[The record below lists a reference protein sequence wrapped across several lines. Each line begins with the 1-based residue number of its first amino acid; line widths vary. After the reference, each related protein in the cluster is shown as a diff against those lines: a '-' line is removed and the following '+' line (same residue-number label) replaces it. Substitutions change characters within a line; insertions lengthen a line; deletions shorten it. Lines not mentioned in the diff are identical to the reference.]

1 MKASEPFDDTTKN
14 FYRQLFEGW
23 GLTVETEREVFFR
36 ARSIDLVVTGP
47 TSGTSQ
53 LQQTLFSYF
62 RQINVLEFKG
72 INDPLTVADYNR
84 IMMRAWGLGGL
95 KTKAAALKKTP
106 AKSVFDELEDNHPKR
121 LPHCRTVTIVCVTR
135 PDKILDDFK
144 NELSFVPT
152 QDSGIY
158 HSPDQ
163 KIPQWLI
170 HPSEL
175 ALEPKNY
182 PLLPLA
188 RGKKLEQFIALCIE
202 QGLLDYLQ
210 LTMDIGLITD
220 PDVLWHKILEI
231 MQMKPTIHESTR
243 PYIDQFFRTMPE
255 EMWKMPTFREALED
269 KQRYGQYQGVQITL
283 LNLLRHKFAQ
293 IPESVVQKIEST
305 KNLEQLNDWAIQIMT
320 AESLADMGL
329 L

>member
-1 MKASEPFDDTTKN
+1 M
-14 FYRQLFEGW
+14 
-23 GLTVETEREVFFR
+23 
-36 ARSIDLVVTGP
+36 VTGP

-84 IMMRAWGLGGL
+84 
-95 KTKAAALKKTP
+95 
-106 AKSVFDELEDNHPKR
+106 N
-121 LPHCRTVTIVCVTR
+121 
-135 PDKILDDFK
+135 
-144 NELSFVPT
+144 
-152 QDSGIY
+152 
-158 HSPDQ
+158 
-163 KIPQWLI
+163 
-170 HPSEL
+170 
-175 ALEPKNY
+175 
-182 PLLPLA
+182 
-188 RGKKLEQFIALCIE
+188 
-202 QGLLDYLQ
+202 
-210 LTMDIGLITD
+210 IGLITD

-255 EMWKMPTFREALED
+255 EMWKMPTFREALEE
-269 KQRYGQYQGVQITL
+269 KQRYGQYQGAQRML
-283 LNLLRHKFAQ
+283 LNQLRRKFAQ
-293 IPESVVQKIEST
+293 IPESVVQKMEST